1 MMLLNRVL
9 FKNVKSFKKFLPCSC
24 SILTFLQILSIIV
37 LTLVLLSIIFPPK
50 ETFEESTT
58 TATTPITPLLSYP
71 FTILTKEEFTAQV
84 NVSDFFTSLSEED
97 LKARKNNPLQGGEQY
112 RNEYIEAFEEL
123 SESDKTILT
132 RIIDEAN
139 RLTSS
144 YKNLQQLEWRI
155 AKVNNTIE
163 YGLPHTVGNMI
174 VISKDTLR
182 RPEKEIVNTMIHEKI
197 HVFQRMNTSVV
208 REWATSMGFRV
219 LLPSEFA
226 TLNKDILQ
234 LRRSNPDLDK
244 NTYVHEKSNLVMRQL
259 YNSSSPTSVVDS
271 KAMGIPLTGAYKP
284 ISLTN
289 DLLGLPKDFY
299 CQLEHPYEIMA
310 CLISEMITNQ
320 SFVEKNR
327 DNSYIVDTM
336 TWMNKML

>member
-1 MMLLNRVL
+1 MMLLNRIMFRKV
-9 FKNVKSFKKFLPCSC
+9 KNFMPCSC
-24 SILTFLQILSIIV
+24 SILTFLQVTSIIA
-37 LTLVLLSIIFPPK
+37 LTVVLLSIVFPKK
-50 ETFEESTT
+50 ETFEETASTT
-58 TATTPITPLLSYP
+58 PTTPVPSYP
-71 FTILTKEEFTAQV
+71 FTIVTKEEFVVQV
-84 NVSDFFTSLSEED
+84 NVSDFFTSLSEAD
-97 LKARKNNPLQGGEQY
+97 LKARQNKASQGGEQY

-123 SESDKTILT
+123 TDSDKTLLT
-132 RIIDEAN
+132 RIVDEAN

-155 AKVNNTIE
+155 AKVRNTIE
-163 YGLPHTVGNMI
+163 YGLPHTIGNMI

-182 RPEKEIVNTMIHEKI
+182 RPEKEIVNTMIHEKL
-197 HVFQRMNTSVV
+197 HVFQRMNRSSAQQ
-208 REWATSMGFRV
+208 WATSMGFRV

-259 YNSSSPTSVVDS
+259 YNSNSPTSIVDS
-271 KAMGIPLTGAYKP
+271 KAIGIPLTGNYNP

-289 DLLGLPKDFY
+289 DLIGLPKDFY

-310 CLISEMITNQ
+310 CLISEMITNE
-320 SFVEKNR
+320 SFVEKN
-327 DNSYIVDTM
+327 NSNNYISGTLA
-336 TWMNKML
+336 WMRSEL

>member
-1 MMLLNRVL
+1 MLTLV
-9 FKNVKSFKKFLPCSC
+9 
-24 SILTFLQILSIIV
+24 ILSIV
-37 LTLVLLSIIFPPK
+37 FPRK
-50 ETFEESTT
+50 ETFEETT
-58 TATTPITPLLSYP
+58 TTTTTTTITTTPIPSYP
-71 FTILTKEEFTAQV
+71 FTVVTKDEFIAQV

-97 LKARKNNPLQGGEQY
+97 LKARQNKALQGREQY

-123 SESDKTILT
+123 SESDKTLLT
-132 RIIDEAN
+132 RIVDEAN

-144 YKNLQQLEWRI
+144 YINLQQLEWRI
-155 AKVNNTIE
+155 AKVKNTVE
-163 YGLPHTVGNMI
+163 YGLPHTIGNMI

-182 RPEKEIVNTMIHEKI
+182 RPEKEIVNTMIHEKL

-208 REWATSMGFRV
+208 RQWATSMGFRV

-259 YNSSSPTSVVDS
+259 YNSSSPTSVIDS
-271 KAMGIPLTGAYKP
+271 KAMGIPLTGSYKP
-284 ISLTN
+284 ITLTN

-320 SFVEKNR
+320 SFVEKNIN
-327 DNSYIVDTM
+327 NSYISETIA
-336 TWMNKML
+336 WMNKML